1 MRTGWYISGVGHG
14 ALILVILFGGLF
26 AGDRFEEVTVSE
38 VTVLSEAEYA
48 ALLPPT
54 TAPDVGSD
62 APEVAPP
69 VEDQAPE
76 APVEDTA
83 PEVSEPE
90 QVEEPETPAN
100 PELTIPQPIPD
111 AIVEDT
117 APIIATPPTDIDGSS
132 PVADGTP
139 QPSPRVAPTPSI
151 APPPLA
157 EAAPE
162 RVEEVAPDAEALP
175 QEVVEEETPAA
186 PPEASDRIVTEAEE
200 TPELAPAS
208 SMRPRTRPAPP
219 VRQVEAPV
227 DTPRE
232 TPRETPT
239 ETPRETATEDAVA
252 AAVAEANATPAPSVP
267 TGPPLTGGEQDALRV
282 AVSSC
287 WNVGSLST
295 DALGTTVVVQVS
307 MNQDGTPMSDS
318 IRLVSASGGSAGA
331 AQQAFEAARRAIIR
345 CGARGF
351 PLPVEKYSQW
361 RDIEMTF
368 NPEGMQFR

>member
-1 MRTGWYISGVGHG
+1 
-14 ALILVILFGGLF
+14 
-26 AGDRFEEVTVSE
+26 
-38 VTVLSEAEYA
+38 
-48 ALLPPT
+48 
-54 TAPDVGSD
+54 
-62 APEVAPP
+62 PEP
-69 VEDQAPE
+69 
-76 APVEDTA
+76 
-83 PEVSEPE
+83 
-90 QVEEPETPAN
+90 VEEPETPEN

-111 AIVEDT
+111 AVVEDD
-117 APIIATPPTDIDGSS
+117 APIISTPDTDIDGSS

-139 QPSPRVAPTPSI
+139 QPAPRVAPTPSI

-162 RVEEVAPDAEALP
+162 RVEEVAPDPEALP
-175 QEVVEEETPAA
+175 EEVVEEDKPAA

-208 SMRPRTRPAPP
+208 SMRPRTRPARP
-219 VRQVEAPV
+219 VRQAE
-227 DTPRE
+227 TPRE
-232 TPRETPT
+232 TPRETT
-239 ETPRETATEDAVA
+239 TEDAVA
-252 AAVAEANATPAPSVP
+252 AAVAEANETPAPNVP
-267 TGPPLTGGEQDALRV
+267 TGPPLTGGERDALRV

-295 DALGTTVVVQVS
+295 DALGTTVVVAVS
-307 MNQDGTPMSDS
+307 MSQDGKPVNDS
-318 IRLVSASGGSAGA
+318 IRMVSSSGGSDGA
-331 AQQAFEAARRAIIR
+331 ARQAFEAARRAIIR

>member
-1 MRTGWYISGVGHG
+1 MRRGWYISGVGHG
-14 ALILVILFGGLF
+14 ALILLILFGGLF
-26 AGDRFEEVTVSE
+26 MGDRIPEVTVSE

-111 AIVEDT
+111 AIVEDN

-139 QPSPRVAPTPSI
+139 QPAPRVAPTPSI

-162 RVEEVAPDAEALP
+162 RVEEATPDAEVLP
-175 QEVVEEETPAA
+175 EEVVEEETPAA
-186 PPEASDRIVTEAEE
+186 PREASDRIVTEAEE

-219 VRQVEAPV
+219 VRQAEAPAG
-227 DTPRE
+227 TPRE

-239 ETPRETATEDAVA
+239 ETPRETVIEDAVA
-252 AAVAEANATPAPSVP
+252 AAVAEANATPTPNVP
-267 TGPPLTGGEQDALRV
+267 TGPPLTGGEVDAFKI
-282 AVSSC
+282 AVGSC
-287 WNVGSLST
+287 WVVDPGAQSAGVKVTVSFSLDQSGKPT
-295 DALGTTVVVQVS
+295 GDIRQVS
-307 MNQDGTPMSDS
+307 AEGGD
-318 IRLVSASGGSAGA
+318 ASTQRA
-331 AQQAFEAARRAIIR
+331 AFDAARRAILR

>member
-1 MRTGWYISGVGHG
+1 MRTGWYISAAGHG
-14 ALILVILFGGLF
+14 ALIVFILFGGLF
-26 AGDRFEEVTVSE
+26 VSDRFEEVTVSE

-48 ALLPPT
+48 ALLPPA
-54 TAPDVGSD
+54 TAPDVATD
-62 APEVAPP
+62 APEVALPE
-69 VEDQAPE
+69 EDQAPE
-76 APVEDTA
+76 TPVEDTA

-90 QVEEPETPAN
+90 PVEEPETPEN

-111 AIVEDT
+111 AVVEDD
-117 APIIATPPTDIDGSS
+117 APIINTPDTDIDGSS

-139 QPSPRVAPTPSI
+139 QPAPRVAPTPSI

-162 RVEEVAPDAEALP
+162 RVEETAPDPEALP
-175 QEVVEEETPAA
+175 EEVVEEETPAA
-186 PPEASDRIVTEAEE
+186 PEEASDRIVTEAEE

-208 SMRPRTRPAPP
+208 SMRPRSRPARP
-219 VRQVEAPV
+219 VRQA
-227 DTPRE
+227 E
-232 TPRETPT
+232 TQPETT
-239 ETPRETATEDAVA
+239 TEDAVA
-252 AAVAEANATPAPSVP
+252 AAVAEANETPAPSAP
-267 TGPPLTGGEQDALRV
+267 TGPPLTGGERDALRV

-295 DALGTTVVVQVS
+295 DALGTTVIVAVS
-307 MNQDGTPMSDS
+307 MNQDGTPMNDS
-318 IRLVSASGGSAGA
+318 IRMVTSSGGSDGA
-331 AQQAFEAARRAIIR
+331 ARQAFEAARRAIIR